1 MVLFDPPKNHPI
13 EMLPDD
19 RKLWPIYLTFKL
31 LRNTVRY
38 CTVKYV
44 SGDWSEAVVKVYA
57 STRGISTHG
66 IDNIREHGNY
76 ISFHNRNKV
85 TVLR

>member
-1 MVLFDPPKNHPI
+1 M
-13 EMLPDD
+13 
-19 RKLWPIYLTFKL
+19 WPMNLTFKL
-31 LRNTVRY
+31 LWDTVR
-38 CTVKYV
+38 CFTLKYV